1 MNVLLLSD
9 DLPGHFNQSLG
20 IIKALRKDREVDATR
35 VSVKLRFGLG
45 RNLMRTYL
53 NRFPAQPAVSRLS
66 WFYRCELPGRRS
78 FNLIV
83 SAGGR
88 TSFANAWLAR
98 ALRIPNI
105 YAGSLRNLDP
115 RLFTRVLTL
124 EPISAA
130 DNNLVLPIH
139 ASPVDAADVER
150 EGVRLREERGWEDQR
165 IWLILIGGNGA
176 GYRYVEH
183 DWQELARL
191 MTLLAS
197 QHGIRW
203 LVASS
208 RRTGA
213 EAERRLQSSMDAA
226 YVVASSWATADNAF
240 ELPAFLGVAERVF
253 VTEDSMTMLTEAI
266 YSRRPVHSLAPAHA
280 RPDERYQRTMQRFA
294 DRGFICRHSIAAL
307 LQRPVSLDKKTCRPM
322 QESPIEQLAKQL
334 HL

>member
-20 IIKALRKDREVDATR
+20 IIKALRKEREVDATR

-53 NRFPAQPAVSRLS
+53 NRLPLQPAVASLS
-66 WFYRCELPGRRS
+66 WFYRCELPNLS
-78 FNLIV
+78 AFDLIV

-98 ALRIPNI
+98 ALQIPNI

-124 EPISAA
+124 EPVPGA

-139 ASPVDAADVER
+139 ASPVDAVEVER
-150 EGVRLREERGWEDQR
+150 QGERLRSERGWQQQR
-165 IWLILIGGNGA
+165 IWLLLVGGNGA
-176 GYRYVEH
+176 GYRYEKP

-213 EAERRLQSSMDAA
+213 EAEHWLQSSMDDA
-226 YVVASSWATADNAF
+226 YIVASSWATAEEVFD
-240 ELPAFLGVAERVF
+240 LQAFLGVAERVF

-280 RPDERYQRTMQRFA
+280 RPDERYQRTMRRFA
-294 DRGFICRHSIAAL
+294 ASGFICRQGISAL
-307 LQRPVSLDKKTCRPM
+307 LHNSASLDEKPCSPM
-322 QESPIEQLAKQL
+322 QESPIDQLAKHL